1 MSQADFQ
8 ATNPYASFGHIATD
22 APATERL
29 AFIKR
34 TYLHL
39 ALAVY
44 ALVTLEFIYFNV
56 FDEQMRQYMPK
67 LLGSFWILVMF
78 GGFMLTGWIARSW
91 AESDASVGKQ
101 YAGLGLYVLAES
113 IFLAPLLWIAN
124 HYVTEM
130 GGYTFSPVAV
140 AGVLTFFVFA
150 GLTGGVFLSK
160 ADFSFLAPILGI
172 AGMLAFGAIVASFFF
187 PGMLSGL
194 WFPVAMVVFASG
206 YILYDTSNVLHHY
219 RTTQHVAA
227 SLALF
232 ASVALLFW
240 YILQIVLAFSSR
252 D

>member
-8 ATNPYASFGHIATD
+8 ASNPYASFGYIAAD
-22 APATERL
+22 APAAERL

-56 FDEQMRQYMPK
+56 FGAQMDAFMPT
-67 LLGSFWILVMF
+67 LLSPMWYLVLFGSFVIA
-78 GGFMLTGWIARSW
+78 GWVARAW
-91 AESDASVGKQ
+91 ANSSTSISMQ

-113 IFLAPLLWIAN
+113 IILAPLLWIAN
-124 HYVTEM
+124 HFVTQI
-130 GGYTFSPVAV
+130 GDYTFSPIAV

-150 GLTGGVFLSK
+150 GLTAGVFLTK
-160 ADFSFLAPILGI
+160 VDFSFLAPALGI
-172 AGMLAFGAIVASFFF
+172 ATALGFGVIVASFFF

-194 WFPVAMVVFASG
+194 WFPVAFAVLASG

-219 RTTQHVAA
+219 RTSQHVAA

-232 ASVALLFW
+232 ASLALLFW
-240 YILQIVLAFSSR
+240 YVLQIVLSFSNR

>member
-8 ATNPYASFGHIATD
+8 AANPYATFGSIAAD
-22 APATERL
+22 APAAERL

-34 TYLHL
+34 TYMHL

-56 FDEQMRQYMPK
+56 LPMDQWMPN
-67 LLGSFWILVMF
+67 LLGTWWIAIMF
-78 GGFMLTGWIARSW
+78 GGFMVSGWVAQSW
-91 AESDASVGKQ
+91 ANSQTSVEKQ
-101 YAGLGLYVLAES
+101 YAGLILYVLAES
-113 IFLAPLLWIAN
+113 IFLAPLLWVAN
-124 HYVTEM
+124 HYVTEF
-130 GGYTFSPVAV
+130 GGYSFSPIAV
-140 AGVLTFFVFA
+140 AGVLTFLVFGALTA
-150 GLTGGVFLSK
+150 GVYFTK
-160 ADFSFLAPILGI
+160 TDFSFLGPILGI
-172 AGMLAFGAIVASFFF
+172 AGMAAMGLIIASFFF
-187 PGMLSGL
+187 GGLTSGI
-194 WFPVAMVVFASG
+194 WFAVAMVVLASG

-240 YILQIVLAFSSR
+240 YILRIVLAFSSR